1 MTTLNCSVKECKVQ
15 FTTDAAVSPG
25 AIFICKNHPADA
37 QRKAS
42 RFQEF
47 AFDASL
53 NPGGSAKAESEE
65 YDRDWGMSG
74 EPITP
79 GEKCVHG
86 VYDPHEDQRYC
97 TICNPAKVTAVLREI
112 KKTKNGKIGVFKDS
126 DEESIQR
133 IALSLFYYTLPE
145 AAQPKWF
152 KDRELAFKNQAR
164 RCQNWLE
171 KNNKSLID
179 QFLENK

>member
-1 MTTLNCSVKECKVQ
+1 MNVLTCAVEKCDVQ
-15 FTTDAAVSPG
+15 FQTEVALFPNAS
-25 AIFICKNHPADA
+25 FICKNHSENT
-37 QRKAS
+37 QMKAI

-47 AFDASL
+47 AFDPTL
-53 NPGGSAKAESEE
+53 NPGGSTKSESEE

-79 GEKCVHG
+79 GEKCEHG

-112 KKTKNGKIGVFKDS
+112 KKTKNGKIGIFKDS

-145 AAQPKWF
+145 VIQPKWF
-152 KDRELAFKNQAR
+152 KDRELTFKNQAR